1 MLAQSSSKNMKSFL
15 KISLLI
21 LGVLF
26 LCGKFFEYLDH
37 RKEAQKDP
45 FIHLSC
51 RLAHE
56 KKMTGNPCAMCFSR
70 HEAEVQRKIS
80 NVLKKWERA
89 RGKAFS
95 ASSNQE
101 IDEFLQILKN
111 HKVLD

>member
-1 MLAQSSSKNMKSFL
+1 MKSLL
-15 KISLLI
+15 KVSLLI

-37 RKEAQKDP
+37 RKQKQKDP

-51 RLAHE
+51 RLTHE
-56 KKMTGNPCAMCFSR
+56 GKMSGNPCAMCRSR
-70 HEAEVQRKIS
+70 YEDEVQRKIS

-89 RGKAFS
+89 RGKAFL
-95 ASSNQE
+95 ASSNEE